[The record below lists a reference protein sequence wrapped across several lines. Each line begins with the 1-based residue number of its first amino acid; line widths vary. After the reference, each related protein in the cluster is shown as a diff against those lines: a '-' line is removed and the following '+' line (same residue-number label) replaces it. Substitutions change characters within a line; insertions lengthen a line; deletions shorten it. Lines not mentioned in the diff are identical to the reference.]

1 MLHVW
6 CSGVTPEAD
15 NRNFSRLS
23 GRIRK
28 DPSSAGKPREAAIG
42 RFDYHVAKNLTHKT
56 SPHMGRLS
64 NIHACLFE
72 SPGAKLF
79 LVPIFSYDLV
89 SQSLGP
95 KWASILHVSLSLL

>member
-6 CSGVTPEAD
+6 WSGITPSSSASEAD

-23 GRIRK
+23 EIRK

-42 RFDYHVAKNLTHKT
+42 RFGYHVAKNLT
-56 SPHMGRLS
+56 PHGT
-64 NIHACLFE
+64 AFQYTCLFE

-79 LVPIFSYDLV
+79 LVPIFRYLV

-95 KWASILHVSLSLL
+95 KWASILNVILSLL